1 MHFEQTYR
9 GMMLEFP
16 VNNAPYNV
24 GSILGIVWDRIAVS
38 DRRSTMINKHED
50 LEVDHADELT

>member
-9 GMMLEFP
+9 GMMLEIP
-16 VNNAPYNV
+16 VSNAPYNV
-24 GSILGIVWDRIAVS
+24 GSTLSIVRDRIAVS
-38 DRRSTMINKHED
+38 DGRSTMINKHED

>member
-1 MHFEQTYR
+1 VHFEQTYR
-9 GMMLEFP
+9 GMMLEVP

-24 GSILGIVWDRIAVS
+24 GSTLSIVRDRIAVS
-38 DRRSTMINKHED
+38 DGRNRVINKYED